1 VGPDAPG
8 RVVWTRVMN
17 KDMEVGMQMVPSLN
31 KTAILAAMT
40 LVIAACGAGE
50 EPASDSGAASSTPSM
65 SAAAP
70 TLAAVQETGLRNAAL
85 PASNLATGGQPSPEQ
100 VEALMDVGFER
111 FISLRPAGE
120 DGAGWEEDA
129 LPGASFARLPIS
141 GAGDL
146 TRENVERF
154 AELMEEHGA
163 ANSVVY
169 CASGNRVGALMAL
182 KAAWIDGVA
191 PSDALAL
198 GTAAGMTRLQP
209 AVEALL
215 AGSND

>member
-1 VGPDAPG
+1 MKKVRSVGQAG
-8 RVVWTRVMN
+8 V
-17 KDMEVGMQMVPSLN
+17 
-31 KTAILAAMT
+31 A
-40 LVIAACGAGE
+40 LVFALGIAACGGGE
-50 EPASDSGAASSTPSM
+50 EATSEAGGAAQAPSM
-65 SAAAP
+65 SAVAP
-70 TLAAVQETGLRNAAL
+70 TLAAVQETGLRNAAM
-85 PASNLATGGQPSPEQ
+85 PAANVATGGQPSPEQ
-100 VEALMDVGFER
+100 VEALIDAGFEH

-120 DGAGWEEDA
+120 EGAGWEEGA
-129 LPGASFARLPIS
+129 LQDASFARIPIA

-154 AELMEEHGA
+154 AALMEEYGA

-182 KAAWIDGVA
+182 KAAWIDGVDPA
-191 PSDALAL
+191 DALAL

-215 AGSND
+215 SGSND